1 MWPSSWPH
9 GPPQPSPL
17 QPHQLASSPMQLAS
31 LSKSTVAFV
40 VPYQL
45 GPPPTQLLLYTLP
58 SYPPS
63 FPGQDQLALPRFQI
77 QLTPSPTSTPFHHP
91 IILLYCLSLPLLTLI
106 NKRSYMQHVEDI
118 VHLSV
123 SRPILQSCGSFF
135 DSSKRSPIA
144 VPSGCLAAPEACYGV
159 FFAFFTHTACL
170 WVRVGWDVNV
180 AWHFCVM
187 KLMLYITDGV
197 GWGPLFTNR
206 AKSSQ
211 MSFTPTRPPITY
223 VNTRLVDDCFR
234 FHAATLH

>member
-58 SYPPS
+58 SYP
-63 FPGQDQLALPRFQI
+63 LALPRFQI

-123 SRPILQSCGSFF
+123 SRPICKAVAH
-135 DSSKRSPIA
+135 SSIPAKEA
-144 VPSGCLAAPEACYGV
+144 PSLFPPAAWPRPRHVMGCLLLFSLRARVCGLEWGGMLTSLGTFASWSWCY
-159 FFAFFTHTACL
+159 TSRT
-170 WVRVGWDVNV
+170 
-180 AWHFCVM
+180 
-187 KLMLYITDGV
+187 
-197 GWGPLFTNR
+197 GWGGVHFLQIGRKVRKCRSLPPALPLH
-206 AKSSQ
+206 
-211 MSFTPTRPPITY
+211 M
-223 VNTRLVDDCFR
+223 
-234 FHAATLH
+234 